1 MKLRSSVSRRTFLQ
15 SAATVGA
22 GGVLSPIVCSA
33 SDITPS
39 ATQEVTGDVSDV
51 SSSARGWAIPRPM
64 FWSFDNHDPRIDI
77 AGFSFSF
84 QVFTSGPNENT
95 YSISAKSTVTKQEGN
110 RWTVDAAQLSWPGQQ
125 MTAPGTLHAEAV
137 RVGDTVTV
145 RVEAIAQEPIHAIK
159 LTVHGLPAGMVAQ
172 SGWQVT
178 PTFELVTKEAILH
191 CYPTYNAGMP
201 VWFLGRRAEGI
212 SFSSLDVTLAPKR
225 FCAALRDDGVQVQ
238 LIVESEAQKIGT
250 RFSTPIWKITAGTTL
265 ERAIQERA
273 QLLEENVGLK
283 AWDVRTD
290 VAPWVRKVSLVVTLH
305 GMHWSGFIFND
316 YQKMSQIVN
325 WVTDRI
331 PGERVLFFL
340 AGWEGRYYRQ
350 YGDSKPND
358 RMGGEDGLRR
368 LVQRIHSRGAHVM
381 AMFAGNSAGPTTPG
395 LPELIRNSSFHS
407 LPGPLKYDITRGYR
421 VDWAE
426 IRAGAGDGGSRL
438 NPGAAGWRDH
448 LTKQVGDLNE
458 RFNFDG
464 NFFDTQPNIEN
475 DLRNNPLEG
484 LRKLSESLRE
494 KHPGLLLATESWFDL
509 SLVIIPCSH
518 TLDGPGRWSAK
529 YQRRFAHV
537 SLGEP
542 SRGSTGVH
550 EVGHIDYDL
559 NDLLKTFDWP
569 TLAIVDGTID
579 VAPGKAEAVIAAAK
593 TEMGALGG

>member
-1 MKLRSSVSRRTFLQ
+1 
-15 SAATVGA
+15 
-22 GGVLSPIVCSA
+22 
-33 SDITPS
+33 
-39 ATQEVTGDVSDV
+39 
-51 SSSARGWAIPRPM
+51 
-64 FWSFDNHDPRIDI
+64 
-77 AGFSFSF
+77 
-84 QVFTSGPNENT
+84 
-95 YSISAKSTVTKQEGN
+95 
-110 RWTVDAAQLSWPGQQ
+110 

-381 AMFAGNSAGPTTPG
+381 AMFAGNSAGQDHT
-395 LPELIRNSSFHS
+395 RSS
-407 LPGPLKYDITRGYR
+407 
-421 VDWAE
+421 
-426 IRAGAGDGGSRL
+426 
-438 NPGAAGWRDH
+438 
-448 LTKQVGDLNE
+448 
-458 RFNFDG
+458 
-464 NFFDTQPNIEN
+464 
-475 DLRNNPLEG
+475 
-484 LRKLSESLRE
+484 
-494 KHPGLLLATESWFDL
+494 
-509 SLVIIPCSH
+509 
-518 TLDGPGRWSAK
+518 
-529 YQRRFAHV
+529 
-537 SLGEP
+537 
-542 SRGSTGVH
+542 
-550 EVGHIDYDL
+550 
-559 NDLLKTFDWP
+559 
-569 TLAIVDGTID
+569 
-579 VAPGKAEAVIAAAK
+579 
-593 TEMGALGG
+593 